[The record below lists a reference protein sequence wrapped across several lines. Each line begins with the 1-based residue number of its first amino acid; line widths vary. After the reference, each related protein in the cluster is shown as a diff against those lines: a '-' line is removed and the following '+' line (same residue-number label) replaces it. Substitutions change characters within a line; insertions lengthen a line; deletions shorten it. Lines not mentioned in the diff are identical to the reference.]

1 MTEVNSADQDRG
13 RGVGRGRG
21 ARSADGADGD
31 PPTDEVV
38 SAGGPRPGGGAPP
51 AAGPR
56 VGGWTR
62 FVTARPRLSLL
73 VALLLT
79 ALAVVAGSGVADRL
93 GSGGWQDPT
102 AESTYATKALEREFP
117 ASQPNLLLLV
127 HSGRATVDDPS
138 VAAEA
143 KRLAARL
150 AAERGVTGVGSY
162 WASGAPALRAED
174 GHEALIAARITGDE
188 KTASETLDRLEPAYR
203 GTHGPVDIKV
213 GGPVAVQHE
222 MQTTIREDL
231 TRAELIAL
239 PVTLVL
245 LVMVFGSAV
254 AALLPLGVGIIAILG
269 TNAVLRGL
277 TEFADVSVFAM
288 NLTTALGLG
297 LAIDYALF
305 IVRRF
310 REELATGADPVT
322 AVGTTLRTAGRTV
335 LFSSLTVAVSL
346 AAMLVFPQ
354 YFLRSFAYAGIAVV
368 LLAAA
373 AALIL
378 LPAALVLLGRRVN
391 SLDLRRLFRRG
402 EPRPSGDGAAWG
414 RMASLVMRRA
424 PLFAV
429 ATTVGLVVLGLPF
442 LGVKFGTADDRQ
454 LPSDATSHVV
464 QQHIRDG
471 FPGSPGGGLEVLAEG
486 RATAAQYAAYK
497 SRVAALPEALR
508 VDGPLVKGDSAYF
521 TVQPKG
527 EAVGDGA
534 QRLVR
539 ELRATD
545 APFATAVT
553 GTAAV
558 LVDSKHAI
566 ADRLPWAAAFIAVVT
581 LLLVFLLTGSVLI
594 PVQAV
599 LLNALSLTAMFGAVV
614 WVFQDGH
621 LSGLLGFTSPGSI
634 ETTLPVLMFC
644 VAFGLS
650 MDYGV
655 FLLSRVKEEYDRTG
669 DHRESV
675 RFGLQRTGGL
685 ITAAAVILA
694 VVMVAIGTSRVTNTK
709 MLGLGIALA
718 VLMDAMVVRSLL
730 VPAVMRLTG
739 RATWW
744 APAPLRRFHDRFGLD
759 EGEAPASPDVRTGE
773 PGPGSPG
780 SSGGPDEEEAD
791 GRDRDKAG
799 ARG

>member
-1 MTEVNSADQDRG
+1 MTEVNS
-13 RGVGRGRG
+13 
-21 ARSADGADGD
+21 
-31 PPTDEVV
+31 P
-38 SAGGPRPGGGAPP
+38 
-51 AAGPR
+51 PR
-56 VGGWTR
+56 VGRWTR
-62 FVTARPRLSLL
+62 LVTARPRLSLL
-73 VALLLT
+73 AALVLT
-79 ALAVVAGSGVADRL
+79 LLAVLAGSGVADRL
-93 GSGGWQDPT
+93 GAGGWEDPD

-117 ASQPNLLLLV
+117 DSQPNLLLLV
-127 HSGRATVDDPS
+127 DAGDASVDDPA

-143 KRLAARL
+143 KRLTARL
-150 AAERGVTGVGSY
+150 AAEKDITGVGSY
-162 WASGAPALRAED
+162 WSASSPALRAED

-188 KTASETLDRLEPAYR
+188 KQMGKTLDRVAPSLR
-203 GTHGPVDIKV
+203 GTHGPVKV
-213 GGPVAVQHE
+213 EIGGIVAVRHE
-222 MQTTIREDL
+222 MQTIIQEDL
-231 TRAELIAL
+231 TRAEMIAL
-239 PVTLVL
+239 PITLLL
-245 LVMVFGSAV
+245 LVMVFGSAI
-254 AALLPLGVGIIAILG
+254 AALLPLGIGIVAILG

-277 TEFADVSVFAM
+277 TEFTDVSVFAM

-310 REELATGADPVT
+310 REELATGADPLP
-322 AVGTTLRTAGRTV
+322 AIGTTLRTAGRTV
-335 LFSSLTVAVSL
+335 LFSALTVAVSL
-346 AAMLVFPQ
+346 AAMLLFPQ
-354 YFLRSFAYAGIAVV
+354 YFLRSFAYAGMAVV

-378 LPAALVLLGRRVN
+378 LPAALILLGHRVN

-402 EPRPSGDGAAWG
+402 APKKTEAQDSGTAWA
-414 RMASLVMRRA
+414 RTATLVMRRA
-424 PLFAV
+424 PFFALG
-429 ATTVGLVVLGLPF
+429 TTAVLVLLGLPF

-454 LPSDATSHVV
+454 LPASAESHVV
-464 QQHIRDG
+464 QQHLRDG

-486 RATAAQYAAYK
+486 RATPAQYVSYK
-497 SRVAALPEALR
+497 ERIAALPEVLR

-527 EAVGDGA
+527 EAVDDGA
-534 QRLVR
+534 QRLVG
-539 ELRATD
+539 ELRSTK
-545 APFATAVT
+545 APFDTKVT

-566 ADRLPWAAAFIAVVT
+566 GDRLPWAAIFITIVT

-594 PVQAV
+594 PIQAV

-614 WVFQDGH
+614 WVFQDRH

-655 FLLSRVKEEYDRTG
+655 FLLSRITEEYDRTG
-669 DHRESV
+669 DHEEAV
-675 RFGLQRTGGL
+675 RHGLQRTGGL

-718 VLMDAMVVRSLL
+718 VLMDAMIVRSLL

-744 APAPLRRFHDRFGLD
+744 APAPLRRFHERFGLS
-759 EGEAPASPDVRTGE
+759 EGEAERPSGAEDRHAAPPRGATGHDVPAQENGEGMADASGDLRTIRRT
-773 PGPGSPG
+773 
-780 SSGGPDEEEAD
+780 SGGT
-791 GRDRDKAG
+791 
-799 ARG
+799 

>member
-1 MTEVNSADQDRG
+1 MTEVNK
-13 RGVGRGRG
+13 
-21 ARSADGADGD
+21 
-31 PPTDEVV
+31 PP
-38 SAGGPRPGGGAPP
+38 RI
-51 AAGPR
+51 
-56 VGGWTR
+56 GGWTR

-73 VALLLT
+73 VALVLT
-79 ALAVVAGSGVADRL
+79 ALAVLAGSGVADRL
-93 GSGGWQDPT
+93 GAGGWEDPA

-117 ASQPNLLLLV
+117 DSQPNLLLLV
-127 HSGRATVDDPS
+127 ESGRSSVDDPA

-143 KRLAARL
+143 RRLAARL
-150 AAERGVTGVGSY
+150 ADEQGVIGVSSY
-162 WASGAPALRAED
+162 WQSGAPALRATD
-174 GHEALIAARITGDE
+174 GREALIAARITGDE
-188 KTASETLDRLEPAYR
+188 KTMGETLDRIAPSYR
-203 GTHGPVDIKV
+203 GGHGPVEVTV
-213 GGPVAVQHE
+213 GGPVAVRHE
-222 MQTTIREDL
+222 MQTTIQEDL
-231 TRAELIAL
+231 TRAEMIAL

-254 AALLPLGVGIIAILG
+254 AALLPLGIGIVAILG

-277 TEFADVSVFAM
+277 TEFTDVSVFAM

-310 REELATGADPVT
+310 REELAAGAEPLT
-322 AVGTTLRTAGRTV
+322 AIGTTLRTAGRTV
-335 LFSSLTVAVSL
+335 LFSALTVAVSL
-346 AAMLVFPQ
+346 AAMLLFPQ

-378 LPAALVLLGRRVN
+378 LPAALMLLGHRVN
-391 SLDLRRLFRRG
+391 ALDLRRLFRRG
-402 EPRPSGDGAAWG
+402 RAPKPSGEEGTAWA
-414 RMASLVMRRA
+414 RTATLVMRRA
-424 PLFAV
+424 PFFAL
-429 ATTVGLVVLGLPF
+429 ATTAVLILLGLPF

-454 LPSDATSHVV
+454 LPSSAESHVV

-486 RATAAQYAAYK
+486 RATQAQYAAYK
-497 SRVAALPEALR
+497 ERIAALPEVMR
-508 VDGPLVKGDSAYF
+508 VDGPLVKGDAAYF
-521 TVQPKG
+521 AVLPKG
-527 EAVGDGA
+527 EAVDDPA
-534 QRLVR
+534 QRLVGD
-539 ELRATD
+539 LRATD
-545 APFATAVT
+545 APFDTKVT

-558 LVDSKHAI
+558 LVDSKDAI
-566 ADRLPWAAAFIAVVT
+566 AEQLPWAAAFIAVVT
-581 LLLVFLLTGSVLI
+581 LFLVFLLTGSVLI

-655 FLLSRVKEEYDRTG
+655 FLLSRIKEEHDRTG
-669 DHRESV
+669 DHNEAV
-675 RFGLQRTGGL
+675 RHGLQRTGGL

-718 VLMDAMVVRSLL
+718 VLMDAMIVRSLL

-744 APAPLRRFHDRFGLD
+744 APAPLRRFHERFGLS
-759 EGEAPASPDVRTGE
+759 EGEEPAPAVTQE
-773 PGPGSPG
+773 
-780 SSGGPDEEEAD
+780 
-791 GRDRDKAG
+791 RDKVG
-799 ARG
+799 AHG

>member
-1 MTEVNSADQDRG
+1 M
-13 RGVGRGRG
+13 
-21 ARSADGADGD
+21 
-31 PPTDEVV
+31 
-38 SAGGPRPGGGAPP
+38 
-51 AAGPR
+51 
-56 VGGWTR
+56 
-62 FVTARPRLSLL
+62 TARPRLSLL
-73 VALLLT
+73 VALLFT
-79 ALAVVAGSGVADRL
+79 ALAVVAGSGVADRM
-93 GSGGWQDPT
+93 GSGGWQDPN

-127 HSGRATVDDPS
+127 GSGRASVDDAS

-143 KRLAARL
+143 KRLTARL
-150 AAERGVTGVGSY
+150 ATERGVTGVGSY
-162 WASGAPALRAED
+162 WRSGSPALRAED

-188 KTASETLDRLEPAYR
+188 KTASETLDRLAPSYR
-203 GTHGPVDIKV
+203 GAHGPVEV
-213 GGPVAVQHE
+213 TLGGPVAVQHE
-222 MQTTIREDL
+222 MQTIIREDL

-254 AALLPLGVGIIAILG
+254 AALLPLGVGIVAILG

-277 TEFADVSVFAM
+277 TELTDVSVFAM

-310 REELATGADPVT
+310 REELATGAEPVT

-346 AAMLVFPQ
+346 AAMLLFPQ

-368 LLAAA
+368 LLAAG

-378 LPAALVLLGRRVN
+378 LPAALVLLGHRVN

-402 EPRPSGDGAAWG
+402 EPRTAGDGAVWG
-414 RMASLVMRRA
+414 RLTSLVMRRA

-429 ATTVGLVVLGLPF
+429 ATTVGLIVLGLPF

-454 LPSDATSHVV
+454 LPSGAESHVV

-486 RATAAQYAAYK
+486 RATEAQYADY
-497 SRVAALPEALR
+497 RGRITALPEVLR
-508 VDGPLVKGDSAYF
+508 VDGPVVKGDTAYF

-527 EAVGDGA
+527 EAVGDRA
-534 QRLVR
+534 QRLVG

-545 APFATAVT
+545 APFDTAVT

-558 LVDSKHAI
+558 LVDSKDAI
-566 ADRLPWAAAFIAVVT
+566 ADRLPWAAALIAIVT

-621 LSGLLGFTSPGSI
+621 LSGLLGFTSSGSI
-634 ETTLPVLMFC
+634 ETNLPVLMFC

-655 FLLSRVKEEYDRTG
+655 FLLSRIKEEYDQTG
-669 DHRESV
+669 DHREAV

-744 APAPLRRFHDRFGLD
+744 APAPLRRFHDRFGLSEGEPRPATAPED
-759 EGEAPASPDVRTGE
+759 EG
-773 PGPGSPG
+773 PGLQ
-780 SSGGPDEEEAD
+780 DEEEVE
-791 GRDRDKAG
+791 RDRDKVE